1 MAHPQ
6 AVSRSRALT
15 AGVFAGGWRG
25 VFLRWLALP
34 VAAVAALVIG
44 AMIILAMGANPV
56 TGYRALASGGFVGS
70 YALTATAVKAVP
82 LLLVGVGIC
91 IAFRANVL
99 NIGGEGQIAMG
110 GLASAA
116 TALVVPNLPSILLI
130 PLVLLAGAAGGA
142 VWGAIPGLFKAYR
155 NVNEILSTIMLNLVA
170 IQLVNYLLS
179 GPMIDRTE
187 SFAVVGRIPQTR
199 LLSPNSWLPILIPG
213 TQFHLGVVI
222 AVLVAIAAWVLLR
235 RTGAGFRLRAVGL
248 STEASRY
255 AGMPVKRTIT
265 MAMTLSGAM
274 CGLAGAMLVF
284 GSISHRM
291 VTDGTLSGFTGSD
304 GYYGIVVALFAGLSP
319 LWTIASAYLF
329 GGLLV
334 GGVAMGIALGVP
346 YSQDLVTLIVG
357 LLVCF
362 VVALDAVR
370 KRSNLQAGRSAEAWH
385 QLLAIALPR
394 LRADGAPASLGAA
407 GPSQTQRPTTAAEP
421 GRTVDVQAMDGQA
434 PLSLAPAERS
444 KEAPQ

>member
-1 MAHPQ
+1 M
-6 AVSRSRALT
+6 
-15 AGVFAGGWRG
+15 
-25 VFLRWLALP
+25 FLRWLALP
-34 VAAVAALVIG
+34 TAAVTALLIG
-44 AMIILAMGANPV
+44 AAIILAMGANPL
-56 TGYRALASGGFVGS
+56 TGYHSLVTGGFVGS
-70 YALTATAVKAVP
+70 YALTSTAVKAVP

-110 GLASAA
+110 GLASTA
-116 TALVVPNLPSILLI
+116 TALALPNLPSALLI

-199 LLSPNSWLPILIPG
+199 LLSPSSWLPILIPG

-222 AVLVAIAAWVLLR
+222 AVLVAIVAWVLLR
-235 RTGAGFRLRAVGL
+235 RTGFGFRIRAVGL
-248 STEASRY
+248 SHEASTY

-265 MAMTLSGAM
+265 MALTLSGAM

-291 VTDGTLSGFTGSD
+291 VTDGTLTGFTGSD
-304 GYYGIVVALFAGLSP
+304 GYYGIVVALFAGLNP
-319 LWTIASAYLF
+319 LWTILSAFLF

-334 GGVAMGIALGVP
+334 GGVSMGIALGVP
-346 YSQDLVTLIVG
+346 YAQELVTLIVG

-370 KRSNLQAGRSAEAWH
+370 RRYNVQRGPTAEAWH
-385 QLLAIALPR
+385 RVFARFVPR
-394 LRADGAPASLGAA
+394 LADGGPPAGPGAA
-407 GPSQTQRPTTAAEP
+407 VPPQAQRSVATAEP
-421 GRTVDVQAMDGQA
+421 GQSVDGQSVDGQGSRS
-434 PLSLAPAERS
+434 PAPAERS
-444 KEAPQ
+444 EEAPQ